1 VQFRRGDAL
10 GGAVA
15 MPVSPVTGNINGVD
29 VAVAGKLTAAD
40 NDWIVLDDKTWIP
53 RSSIL
58 LIQF

>member
-1 VQFRRGDAL
+1 
-10 GGAVA
+10 